1 MGLSFPAEASITAS
15 SGQTLLSNL
24 LSALDD
30 DDKFFAVRLRGHAD
44 ASSFTIGALDPT
56 ANASLA
62 DFAFAPVLPRGGG
75 VYDYWKLPLDA
86 LSLDGVPLPFAP
98 SKVPGAH
105 ASVAVLD
112 TGTTLIVG
120 PTADVDRL
128 WGAAGAAARKAGGQW
143 LVRCARALVVRVH
156 LGGTEVALDPADVNW
171 AGGARTDGWCL
182 AGIQPNDDVR
192 RLRRS
197 AATTC

>member
-44 ASSFTIGALDPT
+44 ASSFTIGALDPA

-62 DFAFAPVLPRGGG
+62 DFAFAPVLPRGSGG

-86 LSLDGVPLPFAP
+86 LSLDGVPLPFGP
-98 SKVPGAH
+98 SKVPGAR
-105 ASVAVLD
+105 SPVAVLD

-120 PTADVDRL
+120 PAADVDRL
-128 WGAAGAAARKAGGQW
+128 WGAAARKAGGQW
-143 LVRCARALVVRVH
+143 LVRCARALVVRVR

-171 AGGARTDGWCL
+171 AGGARTDGC
-182 AGIQPNDDVR
+182 
-192 RLRRS
+192 RS